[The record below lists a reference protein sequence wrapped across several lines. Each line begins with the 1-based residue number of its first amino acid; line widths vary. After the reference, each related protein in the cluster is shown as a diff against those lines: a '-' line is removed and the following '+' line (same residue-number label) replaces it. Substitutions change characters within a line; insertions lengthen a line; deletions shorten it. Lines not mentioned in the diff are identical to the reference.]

1 MILSGAN
8 ILSRAKRGEIFVP
21 DTWDPKCIK
30 EASYA
35 LRVASDGLV
44 LEGQHYEPGRHIRG
58 PYIEIMPG
66 KIAILS
72 TEEKLCMPT
81 DLVGKIGIRLQ
92 YALQGLTG
100 LMGIQVDPGYGQGRT
115 DERLYV
121 RVANL
126 GNESVRLLPGDDV
139 FTFELHSTTGI
150 KSPDEFPKEPTWERL
165 QKALANQ
172 DQVSW
177 SYMSRVESN
186 LERETEQSRESMA
199 PVVLFGV
206 FLVSVTILS
215 VVIATILNVSQ
226 EGTHAVP
233 RWITEGAWKI
243 LFGTL
248 CFAAAATGL
257 VGISAA
263 IYFARHAISIDRL
276 GRAFRRIFRRLFGR
290 RGPAG

>member
-8 ILSRAKRGEIFVP
+8 IQSRAERGEIFVHK
-21 DTWDPKCIK
+21 TWDCAFIK

-44 LEGQHYEPGRHIRG
+44 VDGEHYPPGCHIRG
-58 PYIEIMPG
+58 PYIEIRPG
-66 KIAILS
+66 QIAILS
-72 TEEKLCMPT
+72 TKEKLCMPN

-115 DERLYV
+115 DERLFI

-126 GNESVRLLPGDDV
+126 GNESIRLLPGADV
-139 FTFELHSTTGI
+139 FTFELHSTPGI
-150 KSPDEFPKEPTWERL
+150 KDPKEFPKDSTWERL

-186 LERETEQSRESMA
+186 LERETERGRAAME
-199 PVVLFGV
+199 PVVLFGI
-206 FLVSVTILS
+206 FLVAVTILG
-215 VVIATILNVSQ
+215 VVIVIILNISQ
-226 EGTHAVP
+226 DGTHKVP
-233 RWITEGAWKI
+233 EWITKGAWKV

-257 VGISAA
+257 VGISAS
-263 IYFARHAISIDRL
+263 IYFTRNLFRMDWLRRRL
-276 GRAFRRIFRRLFGR
+276 RRISRRLFGD
-290 RGPAG
+290 